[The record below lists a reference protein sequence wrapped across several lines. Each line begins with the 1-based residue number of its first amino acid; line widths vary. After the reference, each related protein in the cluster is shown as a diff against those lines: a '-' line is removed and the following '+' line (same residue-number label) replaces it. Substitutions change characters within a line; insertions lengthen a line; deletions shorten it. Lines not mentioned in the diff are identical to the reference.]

1 MCIVVGGMSKQSEHY
16 GSQAPYQSKT
26 VVLRRLIDDAAEARR
41 YRCGTGEDQDAAREL
56 LEEALEGPLAGIVD
70 LGAYLTRV
78 CTLVQL
84 ATPPVGTMMSA
95 VGRERM
101 SSRRARL
108 LAVVLVEMIY
118 FVAAGVPAGDHV
130 TLQFAA
136 EREDGRLVLVLAAR
150 GSFSP
155 VARAEGSRALSRA
168 IAMVGAMGAEFV
180 RGVEAERMIL
190 GVLYE
195 CPASLGRSRN
205 LRM

>member
-1 MCIVVGGMSKQSEHY
+1 MCIATSAMSKQSKHY
-16 GSQAPYQSKT
+16 GSQVPYQSKT
-26 VVLRRLIDDAAEARR
+26 VVLRSLIDDAARARR
-41 YRCGTGEDQDAAREL
+41 YRCGTGENQDAAREL
-56 LEEALEGPLAGIVD
+56 LEEALEGPLPSIVD
-70 LGAYLTRV
+70 LGSYLTRV

-84 ATPPVGTMMSA
+84 ASPPVGTMMSA

-150 GSFSP
+150 GFFSP

-180 RGVEAERMIL
+180 RGVEAERMVL

-195 CPASLGRSRN
+195 CPASIDRSRDV
-205 LRM
+205 RM